1 MICDSC
7 GMSIE
12 AGPYC
17 RHCADETGV
26 LKDFEEMFER
36 FVQWALSQG
45 EAENRTDA
53 ENKTRTYMKSMPA
66 WQGHPSLKNI

>member
-1 MICDSC
+1 MNCDSC

-17 RHCADETGV
+17 QHCADETGV

-36 FVQWALSQG
+36 FVQWTLSQG
-45 EAENRTDA
+45 EAVNRTDA
-53 ENKTRTYMKSMPA
+53 EGKTKTYMKSMPA